1 MTTEVEIR
9 ANHGWPV
16 KVTLQHK
23 PAGGPAPEPETL
35 IIPTGERK
43 ILFVHSHLDLIIHE
57 IQPHEPDF
65 EKGVTPGIKSAVGH
79 ATGVASQGVLLTEIV
94 KAQEPL

>member
-23 PAGGPAPEPETL
+23 PVSEKHPEPETL
-35 IIPTGERK
+35 IIPTGERRT
-43 ILFVHSHLDLIIHE
+43 LFVHSHLDLIIHE
-57 IQPHEPDF
+57 IQSHEPEF
-65 EKGVTPGIKSAVGH
+65 EKGVTPGIKQAVGH
-79 ATGVASQGVLLTEIV
+79 AVGVGGLAAAKII
-94 KAQEPL
+94 KAQEDQAE